1 MSHLTEEQRYKIQV
15 LLEQKS
21 TIKTIAEYLGKNK
34 SVISREIK
42 RNRDQRS
49 KRYDAELAQRKYKK
63 RLHEK
68 LKHIRLTS
76 SMKRMIDNLLL
87 QDYSPEQIKGRMNIL
102 GKDMVSHERIY
113 QYIWQNKKQ
122 GGELYKHLR
131 RNGRKYRKRGWAKD
145 SRGIIKNRVSI
156 ENRPVEVDEKKRF
169 GDIEIDTIVGRNHK
183 GALFTA
189 NDRCT
194 MITWIAKLSEKD
206 SISLYKAAVKKL
218 MPFKTLLHTITSDNG
233 KEFANHQAIA
243 EDLNVD
249 FYFAH
254 PYHSWERG
262 ANENMNGLI
271 RQYIPKGSSLE
282 DIDDEY
288 IEMIQEKLNNRPRKK
303 LGFLTPYEYFFIT
316 FAKNNCLT
324 KVAFET

>member
-1 MSHLTEEQRYKIQV
+1 MSHLTEVQRYKIQA

-21 TIKTIAEYLGKNK
+21 TIKTIAEYLGKDK

-63 RLHEK
+63 RLYEK
-68 LKHIRLTS
+68 PKHIRLTS
-76 SMKRMIDNLLL
+76 SMKGVIDNLLL
-87 QDYSPEQIKGRMNIL
+87 QDYSPEQIKGRMSIL

-156 ENRPVEVDEKKRF
+156 ENRPAEVDEKKRF
-169 GDIEIDTIVGRNHK
+169 GDIEFDTIVGRNHK

-194 MITWIAKLSEKD
+194 MITWIAKLSDKD

-218 MPFKTLLHTITSDNG
+218 MPFKGMLHTITSDNG
-233 KEFANHQAIA
+233 KEFANHIAIA

-282 DIDDEY
+282 DIDEEY

-303 LGFLTPYEYFFIT
+303 LGFLTPYEFFLLLLQ
-316 FAKNNCLT
+316 KNSLT
-324 KVAFET
+324 KVAFVT

>member
-1 MSHLTEEQRYKIQV
+1 MSHLTEVQRYKIQA

-21 TIKTIAEYLGKNK
+21 TIKTIAEYLGKDK

-63 RLHEK
+63 RLYEK
-68 LKHIRLTS
+68 PKHIRLTS
-76 SMKRMIDNLLL
+76 SMKGVIDNLLL
-87 QDYSPEQIKGRMNIL
+87 QDYSPEQIKGRMSIL

-156 ENRPVEVDEKKRF
+156 ENRPAEVDEKKRF
-169 GDIEIDTIVGRNHK
+169 GDIEFDTIVGRNHK

-194 MITWIAKLSEKD
+194 MITWIAKLSDKD

-218 MPFKTLLHTITSDNG
+218 IPFKGMLHTITSDNG
-233 KEFANHQAIA
+233 KEFANHIAIA

-282 DIDDEY
+282 DIDEEY

-303 LGFLTPYEYFFIT
+303 LGFLTPYEFFLLLLQ
-316 FAKNNCLT
+316 KNSLT
-324 KVAFET
+324 KVAFVT

>member
-262 ANENMNGLI
+262 ANENMNELI

>member
-303 LGFLTPYEYFFIT
+303 LGFLTPYEYFFFT

>member
-21 TIKTIAEYLGKNK
+21 TIKTIAEYLSKNK

-68 LKHIRLTS
+68 PKHIRLTS